1 MRVRPTPRT
10 PARGRFFPRTNRR
23 SPSTVGMPVAR
34 PPPYSPGRAVFPHP
48 VLRLYAL
55 PRCQAEPSGT
65 HAPTWNLRHT
75 RTRSLD
81 AVEAVG
87 QRLPRVAPRLASPP
101 VEPLKR
107 TVHGPMAEAGA
118 RARVPAHA
126 RGVVVAAQSRLQP
139 LAAGPP
145 RQMPGLFAPCRA
157 PLARGWERLAC
168 PAPPDARHPVP
179 LWGPDTRASPQ
190 GAAPRRA
197 GVHTAAPAPMGVLWG
212 PLEVAVRHPGGPPS
226 PKPCRG
232 LLPAAGPHPVLRL
245 AAPPGVAPTAW
256 LHALLNPSVQGL
268 VPLDSGADGRD
279 RTALGRPRL
288 GMAALALRVHQTCL
302 QPCAPQVEQGPRG
315 EAHAPPVH
323 APRLGQRLAAA
334 CESRVSQGA
343 LPSVLAGAGAGAERR
358 QRPPSGARAV
368 TTLQTVRRIAGGA
381 PLRAG
386 PWHPCLFPGGPAS
399 GPCRAVG
406 LRHGTAAAP
415 CGPVA
420 RCLHPLPHCREV
432 AGPVGGLGACG
443 HVLHPTGRRCLQGR
457 PAGAHQRGLHASV
470 QLPNPGAR
478 GSFGCVGSPPPG
490 GGLLVLRSDRV
501 RPQWPV
507 RAPSCRHVLPPG
519 VGLPPR
525 GVLCGR
531 RHPSRR
537 RRAVPVTVLRRLP
550 GPWATVERRGQ
561 PCAGAGFPLRGLR
574 SWRPASQVVPVQE
587 RLGLPTC
594 CVAVA
599 LPACHGLRTPA
610 DLPHLAQS
618 VALLLPSGA

>member
-1 MRVRPTPRT
+1 MQRP
-10 PARGRFFPRTNRR
+10 RR
-23 SPSTVGMPVAR
+23 SRTTACKRRPPASARASLRLPGAPETSTVGMPVAR

-55 PRCQAEPSGT
+55 PRCTAEPSGT

-256 LHALLNPSVQGL
+256 LHAFLNPSVQGL

-358 QRPPSGARAV
+358 QRPPVRRASRHDTPDRPAHRWRGTASRRPVAPVSLPGRACLGAVPCRWLAAWHRGGPLWPGRALSAPAAPLPRGGRAGWRPRRLRARAPPHWPP
-368 TTLQTVRRIAGGA
+368 LSAGPARRRAPARPPRLGPAPEPGGA
-381 PLRAG
+381 WQLWLCGLSPAGRGAAGPPVRPCPAAVACAGSVLPSRPAPWSGLAPPRRPLRAK
-386 PWHPCLFPGGPAS
+386 
-399 GPCRAVG
+399 
-406 LRHGTAAAP
+406 T
-415 CGPVA
+415 
-420 RCLHPLPHCREV
+420 
-432 AGPVGGLGACG
+432 
-443 HVLHPTGRRCLQGR
+443 
-457 PAGAHQRGLHASV
+457 
-470 QLPNPGAR
+470 
-478 GSFGCVGSPPPG
+478 
-490 GGLLVLRSDRV
+490 
-501 RPQWPV
+501 PQP
-507 RAPSCRHVLPPG
+507 
-519 VGLPPR
+519 
-525 GVLCGR
+525 
-531 RHPSRR
+531 
-537 RRAVPVTVLRRLP
+537 
-550 GPWATVERRGQ
+550 
-561 PCAGAGFPLRGLR
+561 
-574 SWRPASQVVPVQE
+574 
-587 RLGLPTC
+587 
-594 CVAVA
+594 
-599 LPACHGLRTPA
+599 
-610 DLPHLAQS
+610 
-618 VALLLPSGA
+618 